1 MYFYKQKG
9 KQILDFRGDLIV
21 THNDA
26 LVKARIKSAAP
37 ASIRNAKYIVNLP
50 ARSFYFK
57 VKATFAVIGF
67 TWGKNTALT
76 PETIKE
82 DGL

>member
-21 THNDA
+21 THNDSV
-26 LVKARIKSAAP
+26 VKARIKSAAP
-37 ASIRNAKYIVNLP
+37 ASVRNIKYIANIP
-50 ARSFYFK
+50 SMGIYRK
-57 VKATFAVIGF
+57 IKATFAVLGF
-67 TWGKNTALT
+67 IWGKNTALT